1 MEVHARERRAASSET
16 RETRAASREKK
27 RIILFSCLSRLAP
40 SDHARGHLRVLRV
53 LLDGPKR
60 ERLLYTGIIY
70 YLVIYSY
77 SERLCMR
84 IDRQ

>member
-1 MEVHARERRAASSET
+1 MGAHARESRAASSET

-40 SDHARGHLRVLRV
+40 SYHARGHLRVLRV

-60 ERLLYTGIIY
+60 ERLLEIYPVYMPELFII
-70 YLVIYSY
+70 
-77 SERLCMR
+77 
-84 IDRQ
+84 